1 MRSEPMHRLES
12 LADTLWAERHLV
24 EFLLFKLT
32 TAKLILAADERRY
45 VALALDEVERVVIAL
60 RGAESRRAQAV
71 AEAAAE
77 LHVDAERLTLSQLA
91 THSPEP
97 LRTVFRD
104 HAEGFLRLATEI
116 EETAVVNR
124 RLASATLSH
133 VQRALDALTGP
144 PAASTYTASG
154 RPTTA
159 TAAPMRLD
167 QVL

>member
-1 MRSEPMHRLES
+1 MHRLEA

-32 TAKLILAADERRY
+32 AAKLLLAADERRF
-45 VALALDEVERVVIAL
+45 VALALDEVQRVLVAL
-60 RGAESRRAQAV
+60 RGAETRRARAV
-71 AEAAAE
+71 EEVAAE
-77 LHVDAERLTLSQLA
+77 LHVPADQLTLSQLA
-91 THSPEP
+91 SHSPEP

-104 HAEGFLRLATEI
+104 HADGFLALATEI
-116 EETAVVNR
+116 EETAALNR

-133 VQRALDALTGP
+133 VQRAIDALTGP
-144 PAASTYTASG
+144 PAVSTYTASG